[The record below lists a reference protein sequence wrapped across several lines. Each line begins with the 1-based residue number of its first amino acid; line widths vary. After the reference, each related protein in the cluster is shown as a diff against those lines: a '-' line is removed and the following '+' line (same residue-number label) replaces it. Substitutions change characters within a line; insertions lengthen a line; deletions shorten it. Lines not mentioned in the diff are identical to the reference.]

1 MTTTNEA
8 ITALKKEAEYARQNA
23 EMFLGIDPNSYNER
37 TAFVVGYAMGGHN
50 GMNRALAV
58 VEALDPQSDDSEAS
72 LPTQGHTE
80 TQTTASNRW
89 DTLKQWIKSEIA
101 TEAARDEADARK
113 APNLYAYNSACGRL
127 EALNRVLSHMELV
140 ELEEFWKETKA

>member
-1 MTTTNEA
+1 MNTTNEA
-8 ITALKKEAEYARQNA
+8 ITALKEEAEYARQNA

-50 GMNRALAV
+50 GMNHALAV
-58 VEALDPQSDDSEAS
+58 VEALEQRDEPA
-72 LPTQGHTE
+72 QGHTE
-80 TQTTASNRW
+80 TQTTASNKW
-89 DTLKQWIKSEIA
+89 ETLKQWVKSEIEM
-101 TEAARDEADARK
+101 EAARDEADARK
-113 APNLYAYNSACGRL
+113 APNLYAYNSACGRH

>member
-23 EMFLGIDPNSYNER
+23 EMFLGINPNSYNER

-50 GMNRALAV
+50 GMNRALGV
-58 VEALDPQSDDSEAS
+58 VEALDPQSDDSEAN

-80 TQTTASNRW
+80 TQTTASNKW